1 MSNDLKDNIVKANK
15 DIVNK
20 KRKPSKVLAI
30 DLFAFNPQ
38 MTVAEVADKIG
49 VTKKSVLMW
58 REDPNFIDAI
68 YDRYMIEFGFQLP
81 AVLNSMVREAQAGN
95 VQAARLVLEH
105 SGRLV
110 KNINVTID
118 SPFEKFLKGVE
129 VAEVVSDED
138 IIDVAENI
146 DDDFIELPERNTEN
160 QVERTKK
167 ENVLNRKAIKEEE
180 KRLAYNQKQ
189 KEWREWRLRAEKVGI
204 KPLKSRRPTPA
215 QRQEWQH
222 LIIQAESEVPSTS
235 K

>member
-1 MSNDLKDNIVKANK
+1 MPNDIKDNIVKANK

-20 KRKPSKVLAI
+20 KRKPSKVLAV

-49 VTKKSVLMW
+49 STKKSVLMW

-68 YDRYMIEFGFQLP
+68 YDRYMVEFGFQLP

-105 SGRLV
+105 SGKLV

-118 SPFEKFLKGVE
+118 SPFEKFLKGIE

-146 DDDFIELPERNTEN
+146 EDDFTELPERNTEN
-160 QVERTKK
+160 QIERTKK
-167 ENVLNRKAIKEEE
+167 ENVYNRKAIKEEE
-180 KRLAYNQKQ
+180 KRLAYNEKQ
-189 KEWREWRLRAEKVGI
+189 KEWRQWRLRAEKVGI
-204 KPLKSRRPTPA
+204 SPLKSRRPTPA
-215 QRQEWQH
+215 QRKEWQS
-222 LIIQAESEVPSTS
+222 LIIQAESEVSST
-235 K
+235 

>member
-1 MSNDLKDNIVKANK
+1 MSNDIKDNIVKANK

-20 KRKPSKVLAI
+20 KRKPSKILAI

-68 YDRYMIEFGFQLP
+68 YDSYMIEFGFQLP
-81 AVLNSMVREAQAGN
+81 AVLNSMIREAQAGN

-118 SPFEKFLKGVE
+118 SPFEKFLKEIE

-146 DDDFIELPERNTEN
+146 EDDFIELPERNTEN

-167 ENVLNRKAIKEEE
+167 ENLLNRKAIKEEE
-180 KRLAYNQKQ
+180 KRLSYNQKQ
-189 KEWREWRLRAEKVGI
+189 KEWREWRIRADKVGI

>member
-1 MSNDLKDNIVKANK
+1 MSNDIKDNIVKANK

-20 KRKPSKVLAI
+20 KRKPSKTLAI

-146 DDDFIELPERNTEN
+146 EDDFIELPERNTEN

-167 ENVLNRKAIKEEE
+167 ENLLNRKAIKEEE

-189 KEWREWRLRAEKVGI
+189 KEWRQWRLRAEKVGI
-204 KPLKSRRPTPA
+204 PPLKSRRPTPA
-215 QRQEWQH
+215 QRKEWQNRV
-222 LIIQAESEVPSTS
+222 IQVESSLS
-235 K
+235 S

>member
-81 AVLNSMVREAQAGN
+81 AVLNSMIREAQAGN

-105 SGRLV
+105 SGMLV

-118 SPFEKFLKGVE
+118 SPFEKFLKEIE

-189 KEWREWRLRAEKVGI
+189 KEWRQWRLRAEKVGI
-204 KPLKSRRPTPA
+204 PPLKSRRPTPA
-215 QRQEWQH
+215 QRKEWQNQV
-222 LIIQAESEVPSTS
+222 IQAESSLS
-235 K
+235 S

>member
-1 MSNDLKDNIVKANK
+1 MSNDIKDNIVKANK

-81 AVLNSMVREAQAGN
+81 AVLNSMIREAQAGN

-118 SPFEKFLKGVE
+118 SPFEKFLKEIE
-129 VAEVVSDED
+129 VAEVISDED

-146 DDDFIELPERNTEN
+146 EDDFIELPERNTEN

-167 ENVLNRKAIKEEE
+167 ENLLNRKAIKEEE

-189 KEWREWRLRAEKVGI
+189 KEWRQWRLRAEKVEI
-204 KPLKSRRPTPA
+204 PPLKSRRPTPA
-215 QRQEWQH
+215 QRKEWQNK
-222 LIIQAESEVPSTS
+222 IIQAESAISS
-235 K
+235 N

>member
-1 MSNDLKDNIVKANK
+1 MSNDIKDNIVKANK

-20 KRKPSKVLAI
+20 KRKPSRILAI

-81 AVLNSMVREAQAGN
+81 AVLNAMVREAQAGN

-118 SPFEKFLKGVE
+118 SPFEKFLKEIE

-138 IIDVAENI
+138 IIDVSENI

-189 KEWREWRLRAEKVGI
+189 KEWRQWRLRAEKVGI
-204 KPLKSRRPTPA
+204 PPLKSRRPTPA
-215 QRQEWQH
+215 QRKEWQNQV
-222 LIIQAESEVPSTS
+222 IQAESSLS
-235 K
+235 S

>member
-38 MTVAEVADKIG
+38 MTVAEVANKIG

-222 LIIQAESEVPSTS
+222 LIIQAESEAPSTS
-235 K
+235 N

>member
-20 KRKPSKVLAI
+20 KRKPSRILAI